1 LTRGFTQLTLRI
13 KGEKMRIGFVEIDN
27 FRGIKRLRWAPEAGL
42 NCLIG
47 PGDSCKTT
55 ILDAAELVLSPRHS
69 IGFDDLDFFDG
80 NHNLPAVITVTLIDL
95 PAEFIT
101 DAAYG
106 HYLRGF
112 VTTTKSVV
120 AEPPLPEIGVP
131 ALSLRLTIDESLEG
145 SWGIYNERVAAGDV
159 KERSLS
165 YTHRLEIAP
174 VRLGSYAARDLSWG
188 RNSVL
193 TRMSEGAAGTNDILA
208 RAGRLARGHFKR
220 EAAALFTDSLNN
232 IAVAA
237 GKVGMSLPNKLSVG
251 LDVENLSITKG
262 SIAIHGGE
270 VPLRAMG
277 TGSSRLLV
285 AALQDH
291 AKASSCLTIIDEV
304 EHGLEPYRIVRL
316 LKHLKSEQR
325 QSPQVFVTTH
335 SPVVLRE
342 LKVDDLHVVRRS
354 ADGSVAVRAA
364 NKQHT
369 NVDPQAPLRSMPE
382 AYLAPTVLIG
392 EGKTEV
398 GLLRGLEDFWVTNG
412 AASFAVKGVAV
423 ADGGGI
429 DRAPALA
436 AHFYKLGYRV
446 GLLLDSDREPADQD
460 VLPRLMRQD
469 VSVFRWHGDYATEDM
484 LFRQLPAG
492 GVVELF
498 DYTLTIVEPDAVL
511 AAANKL
517 RAPGDRIASID
528 DLRAR
533 LDEREVTEALLDR
546 SKGKKGRDEEL
557 HHAWYKDIDKADYI
571 GRMIVGPHLGG
582 CHASL
587 QEVVAGIR
595 TWVDAGT

>member
-1 LTRGFTQLTLRI
+1 
-13 KGEKMRIGFVEIDN
+13 MRLAFIEVNN

-55 ILDAAELVLSPRHS
+55 ILDAVELVLSPRHT

-80 NHNLPAVITVTLIDL
+80 DHTAPAVITVTLIDL

-112 VTTTKSVV
+112 VTATKTVV
-120 AEPPLPEIGVP
+120 DEIPLPEEGVP
-131 ALSLRLTIDESLEG
+131 ALSLRLSVDQSLEG
-145 SWGIYNERVAAGDV
+145 CWGIYNDRVAAGDQ

-165 YTHRLEIAP
+165 YTHRLEAAP

-193 TRMSEGAAGTNDILA
+193 TRMSERASGTTDILA
-208 RAGRLARGHFKR
+208 RAGRLARSHFRK
-220 EAAALFTDSLNN
+220 EAAELFKDSLNN
-232 IAVAA
+232 IAKAA
-237 GKVGMSLPNKLSVG
+237 GMVGMSLPQELSVG

-262 SIAIHGGE
+262 SIAAHNGE
-270 VPLRAMG
+270 VPLRVMG
-277 TGSSRLLV
+277 MGSSRLLV

-335 SPVVLRE
+335 SPVALRE

-354 ADGSVAVRAA
+354 VDGTVHVRAA
-364 NKQHT
+364 KKRHT
-369 NVDPQAPLRSMPE
+369 SVDPQAPLRSMPE
-382 AYLAPTVLIG
+382 AYLAPAVLIG

-398 GLLRGLEDFWVTNG
+398 GLLRGLEDFWVDAG
-412 AASFAVKGVAV
+412 EASFASKGIAV

-436 AHFYKLGYRV
+436 VHFYKLGYRV
-446 GLLLDSDREPADQD
+446 GLLLDSDREPADAE
-460 VLPRLMRQD
+460 VLRKLEERGVP
-469 VSVFRWHGDYATEDM
+469 VFRWQKDYTTEDM
-484 LFRQLPAG
+484 LFRQLSAEA
-492 GVVELF
+492 VRKLL

-511 AAANKL
+511 SAANKP
-517 RAPGDRIASID
+517 RDAGDRIASID
-528 DLRAR
+528 ELRAR
-533 LDEREVTEALLDR
+533 LAEPEIAEALLER
-546 SKGKKGRDEEL
+546 SKGKKGKDGEL
-557 HHAWYKDIDKADYI
+557 HHAWYKDIDKADHI
-571 GRMIVGPHLGG
+571 GRLILGPHLGE
-582 CHASL
+582 CQERL
-587 QEVVAGIR
+587 REVVASIR